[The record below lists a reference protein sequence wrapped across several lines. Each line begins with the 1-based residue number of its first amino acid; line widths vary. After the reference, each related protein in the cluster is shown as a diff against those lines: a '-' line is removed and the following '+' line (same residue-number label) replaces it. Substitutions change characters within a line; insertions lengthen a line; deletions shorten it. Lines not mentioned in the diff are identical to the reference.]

1 MNKYHTVGIVSP
13 SIMLSPRE
21 KLDLTKGIAHL
32 ESLGLKVKV
41 APSVER
47 GIHQYAGSAQDKTRD
62 IMAMYEDD
70 EVDILLA
77 AHGGAGALRVLEY
90 LDYDFIKKHRKPIV
104 GFSDS
109 TSLQLGVYAQTGN
122 PFVTGYF
129 PEYEFRTAEGI
140 HPLVESGLKDVLAGR
155 RFCAQ
160 SGRTLHGGAAEGV
173 LLGECLSTIS
183 DLNGTPYYPDIAGS
197 ILLLE
202 DECESSYKIS
212 LMLTQLRYNPQF
224 KDVKGII
231 IGRFSDCSDH
241 PTQGSMAEVIEDFAA
256 HVDVPMIADFN
267 FGHFRERFVLPGGV
281 KYRLDADNCILQQ
294 LEDM

>member
-13 SIMLSPRE
+13 SIMLSSRD
-21 KLDLTKGIAHL
+21 KLDLAKGIAHL

-47 GIHQYAGSAQDKTRD
+47 GICQYAGSAEDKARD

-90 LDYDFIKKHRKPIV
+90 LDYDVIRRHRKPII

-129 PEYEFRTAEGI
+129 PEYEFRAAEGI

-155 RFCAQ
+155 RFCSR
-160 SGRTLHGGAAEGV
+160 SGRKLRGGVAEGV

-183 DLNGTPYYPDIAGS
+183 DLNGTPYYPNIAGS
-197 ILLLE
+197 ILLIE

-224 KDVKGII
+224 KEVKGII